1 MPRRCSICHHD
12 RLEEIN
18 RALVE
23 GNALSGIAALF
34 RVSKDALSRHK
45 TNHIPAT
52 LVKAQE
58 VTQADSLLDQA
69 CNLQA
74 RTLTIL
80 EAAEAS
86 GEHRIALAAI
96 GEARR
101 NLELLGRTA
110 GELDERPQVNLYLSS
125 EWSNLR
131 TLIVGALKFHP
142 EAKDAVVA
150 ALGAA
155 GDYDEP

>member
-1 MPRRCSICHHD
+1 
-12 RLEEIN
+12 
-18 RALVE
+18 VE

-58 VTQADSLLDQA
+58 AQEVAQADDLLDQIR
-69 CNLQA
+69 NLQV

-86 GEHRIALAAI
+86 GEYRTALAAI

-101 NLELLGRTA
+101 NIELLGRTA
-110 GELDERPQVNLYLSS
+110 GELDERPQVNLCLSS

-131 TLIVGALKFHP
+131 TLVVGALKFHP
-142 EAKDAVVA
+142 EAKAAVVA

-155 GDYDEP
+155 GGYDEP

>member
-1 MPRRCSICHHD
+1 VDGIAFP
-12 RLEEIN
+12 
-18 RALVE
+18 ALV
-23 GNALSGIAALF
+23 AKY

-45 TNHIPAT
+45 ANHIPAT

-58 VTQADSLLDQA
+58 AQEVTQADNLLDQVR
-69 CNLQA
+69 NLQA

-86 GEHRIALAAI
+86 GEYRTALAAI